1 MKLFEK
7 TFLIFAMFTSIA
19 IFSQTKTTP
28 TKLETFLGNYES
40 FTPPNKIEIKIG
52 DYDDYAK
59 FALVKKDDT
68 TIIKTDGFFEEVF
81 TFKDG
86 VLTKSTFVNTEKLYF
101 KYLKKIK
108 KNILVKEIDGNY
120 TVDNLFIKPKFR
132 NRKKRVF

>member
-7 TFLIFAMFTSIA
+7 TFLIFTMFTSIA

-28 TKLETFLGNYES
+28 SKLETFLGNYES

-101 KYLKKIK
+101 KYFELITFSFVFKNEISALVLNNLLSDVSIK
-108 KNILVKEIDGNY
+108 
-120 TVDNLFIKPKFR
+120 LFLFAL
-132 NRKKRVF
+132 

>member
-68 TIIKTDGFFEEVF
+68 TSYPNCRPG
-81 TFKDG
+81 
-86 VLTKSTFVNTEKLYF
+86 
-101 KYLKKIK
+101 
-108 KNILVKEIDGNY
+108 
-120 TVDNLFIKPKFR
+120 R
-132 NRKKRVF
+132 

>member
-19 IFSQTKTTP
+19 IFSRTKTTP

-40 FTPPNKIEIKIG
+40 FTPPSKIEIKIG

-101 KYLKKIK
+101 KYFPKLKKTL
-108 KNILVKEIDGNY
+108 LVQEIDGNY
-120 TVDNLFIKPKFR
+120 TGDNLFIKS
-132 NRKKRVF
+132 KKQLKK